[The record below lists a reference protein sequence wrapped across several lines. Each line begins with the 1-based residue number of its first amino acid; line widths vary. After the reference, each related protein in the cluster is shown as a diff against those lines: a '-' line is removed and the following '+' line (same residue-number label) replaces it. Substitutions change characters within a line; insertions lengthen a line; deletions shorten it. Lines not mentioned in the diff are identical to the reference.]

1 MPEPEPPTPGE
12 DDVNAGDYDTISEA
26 IANVPAGGTLF
37 VPAGTAS
44 IEEPVTFSSDITV
57 KGNGVAFEKPVVV
70 QDAAVTFDNVKLTA
84 AGTDA
89 NDKTAMAIKVSGTKP
104 FTLKNSEISGT
115 SRTALSVM
123 TSDKIVFENNVFDAG
138 DKNIYNMVEF
148 SISNARDITDVTF
161 KNNTFKGKLKNNGV
175 SLYNLAE
182 GATVN
187 FVGNV
192 FEDIDV
198 NNNPIR
204 LSNPKN
210 VSATFNFKDNTYSF
224 NSDTPSADGYTA
236 FMLLQDYSKAG
247 STQDFSKFTINF
259 DNLVRGTKK
268 LTEKGEGIDK
278 VYYVYAD
285 TQGILAD
292 GVNDPVVNFK

>member
-1 MPEPEPPTPGE
+1 M
-12 DDVNAGDYDTISEA
+12 VS
-26 IANVPAGGTLF
+26 
-37 VPAGTAS
+37 
-44 IEEPVTFSSDITV
+44 
-57 KGNGVAFEKPVVV
+57 
-70 QDAAVTFDNVKLTA
+70 DAAVTFDNVKLVATGA
-84 AGTDA
+84 DV
-89 NDKTAMAIKVSGTKP
+89 NDKTLALKVNGTKP

-115 SRTALSVM
+115 ARTALSIM
-123 TSDKIVFENNVFDAG
+123 TSGKIVFENNVFDAG
-138 DKNIYNMVEF
+138 NKNIYNMVEF

-198 NNNPIR
+198 SNNPIR

-210 VSATFNFKDNTYSF
+210 VSATFSFKDTTYSF
-224 NSDTPSADGYTA
+224 NSDTPNADGYTA
-236 FMLLQDYSKAG
+236 FMLLQDYSKSG
-247 STQDFSKFTINF
+247 GKQDFSKFTINF
-259 DNLVRGTKK
+259 DNLVRGSKK
-268 LTEKGEGIDK
+268 LMEKGEGMDK